1 MIGRKRNNAARRR
14 VLVIGNGMVG
24 YHFVRKLREQDPDG
38 KRFDLTVLGA
48 ESLPAYDRV
57 NLTKLITLGDPEK
70 LLLAKKAWYAEN
82 VVDLHLSTRV
92 EAVDVEERTVFAA
105 GESYGY
111 DELVIA
117 TGSTPF
123 VPPVP
128 GIGHSDVFTYRTT
141 EDLQQ
146 IQTRAQTAKRAVVV
160 GGGLLGLEAA
170 KALYDEGV
178 AEVHVVE
185 MANFLMPQQL
195 DDQAG
200 LILKREMEHLG
211 LVIHLGR
218 RLTEVVPAGGMLELQ
233 FQDHRPLQ
241 ADMVV
246 VSAGIRATTAFLED
260 SGIKLNPRGGVEVDD
275 QLCASAE
282 NVYAIGE
289 CAVHRGIA
297 YGLVKPG
304 YQMAETLVKRLIGK
318 NASFENAD
326 VSTSLKIAGVNVGV
340 YGDALLA
347 DPISR
352 AETYFELDGP
362 NNNYYRKLVIRDRR
376 LTGIMAIGRWDELAL
391 LQSIMDQG
399 RRLRDKEL
407 ANFAKT
413 GCLWPNRPAAQSVTT
428 WPDIAK
434 VCNCM
439 NVSKGELMNAMSEG
453 CLSFEAICDRTGAGT
468 VCGSCKP
475 LVETLVDGAPTS
487 VPAITLAARILFGL
501 SAATLVVGLT
511 LLLYPGIEITN
522 NVEAMQWQLE
532 QVLRNSLYKQISGYT
547 LLGVTVIALLLSL
560 RKRLKSWR
568 KLGDFGSWRA
578 VHGTVGL
585 ATLLMLFVHTGFH
598 LGDNLNRILMVTF
611 ATLNLLGALVGII
624 AGLESKPTQLGNLSR
639 RMRPFATVIHLA
651 LFWPL
656 PALIGAHVFTV
667 YYY

>member
-1 MIGRKRNNAARRR
+1 MIGRKRKDAGHRD

-24 YHFVRKLREQDPDG
+24 HHFVRKLRERDPDG
-38 KRFDLTVLGA
+38 KRFGVTILGA

-57 NLTKLITLGDPEK
+57 NLTKLMSLGTPEK
-70 LLLAKKAWYAEN
+70 LLLAKREWYAEN
-82 VVDLHLSTRV
+82 QVDLHLSTRA
-92 EAVDVEERTVFAA
+92 ESVDPAAKTVLAG
-105 GESYGY
+105 GESYSY

-128 GIGHSDVFTYRTT
+128 GIGHSEVFTYRTT
-141 EDLQQ
+141 EDLQN
-146 IQTRAQTAKRAVVV
+146 IQTRAASAKRAVVI

-170 KALYDEGV
+170 KALFDEGV

-185 MANFLMPQQL
+185 MASFLMPQQL
-195 DDQAG
+195 DEQAG

-211 LVIHLGR
+211 LVVHLGR
-218 RLTEVVPAGGMLELQ
+218 RLTEVVSADAVLELQ
-233 FQDHRPLQ
+233 FLDHRPLQ

-246 VSAGIRATTAFLED
+246 VSAGIRATTSFLDD
-260 SGIKLNPRGGVEVDD
+260 SGLKLNPRGGVEVND
-275 QLCASAE
+275 QLCASID

-304 YQMAETLVKRLIGK
+304 YQMAETLVRHLVGRK
-318 NASFENAD
+318 ASFESAD
-326 VSTSLKIAGVNVGV
+326 VSTRLKIASVNVGV
-340 YGDALLA
+340 YGDVLLA
-347 DPISR
+347 DPKSR

-362 NNNYYRKLVIRDRR
+362 NNNYRKLVIRDRR
-376 LTGIMAIGRWDELAL
+376 LTGIMAVGRWDELAL
-391 LQSIMDQG
+391 LQSVMDQG

-413 GCLWPNRPAAQSVTT
+413 GRLWPNRPLAQSVAT
-428 WPDIAK
+428 WPDVAK

-439 NVSKGELMNAMSEG
+439 NVSNGDLIAAMDDG
-453 CLSFEAICDRTGAGT
+453 CLSFEGICERTGAAS
-468 VCGSCKP
+468 VCGSCTP

-487 VPAITLAARILFGL
+487 VPAITCAARVLFGL
-501 SAATLVVGLT
+501 SAATLVIGLT
-511 LLLYPGIEITN
+511 LLLYPGVELVN
-522 NVEAMQWQLE
+522 SVEAMQWRIEQLW
-532 QVLRNSLYKQISGYT
+532 RDTFYKQVSGFT
-547 LLGVTVIALLLSL
+547 LLGITLIALLLSL

-568 KLGDFGSWRA
+568 KLGSFGSWRA
-578 VHGTVGL
+578 LHGTIGL
-585 ATLLMLFVHTGFH
+585 LTLLMLFVHTGFH
-598 LGDNLNRILMVTF
+598 LGSNLNRMLMVTF
-611 ATLNLLGALVGII
+611 ALLNLLGALVGIA
-624 AGLESKPTQLGNLSR
+624 AGLESKPTPLGMLCR
-639 RMRPFATVIHLA
+639 RIRPFVTVIHLA